1 MLAGEIWAEKWESWS
16 FVHTT
21 VFPQLIWSQMQ
32 SSDWPSSYVHNFF
45 DQWKIL
51 DWKQIRR
58 VCTQPENH
66 SSNQGQFW
74 KVGCLSFFQ
83 YRTMSQ
89 SKVTLLRKPKV
100 DILVKVA
107 WEKRSLLWRE
117 ATMKMPQDWAPADK
131 LMHSMHDLTVI
142 RPILPEQLLAVCPNF
157 VKSTFKTNNL

>member
-1 MLAGEIWAEKWESWS
+1 M
-16 FVHTT
+16 
-21 VFPQLIWSQMQ
+21 
-32 SSDWPSSYVHNFF
+32 
-45 DQWKIL
+45 
-51 DWKQIRR
+51 
-58 VCTQPENH
+58 CTQPENH

-142 RPILPEQLLAVCPNF
+142 CPISPEQLLAVCPNF
-157 VKSTFKTNNL
+157 VKSTFKTNTLKRMGLWFYIITQPLHNFPAFSTTSLLISWKFPGNPDFTA